1 MADPCVIWR
10 VTDGKRGHERQTE
23 GLVRA
28 LAAMMPVTVQD
39 IPRLPMLRALANWGL
54 ARFPFRHGD
63 ARPDL
68 ILGAGHGT
76 HLTVLAA
83 RRACGGRA
91 VVLMKPTLPVRC
103 FDLCIVP
110 MHDGVVAS
118 DRVLVTRGA
127 LNAVQ
132 PGKKREDVG
141 LMLVGGPSP
150 HYDWDPERVMCQI
163 REVVERS
170 PQVRW
175 RLTTSPR
182 TPSSMLANLQKIA
195 HGTLDIVPFDRV
207 DAAWLPD
214 SLAQAATVWVT
225 PDSVS
230 MMYEA
235 LTSGAAVG
243 LFDLEAKPSSRV
255 ARGARQLQEEGL
267 VMGYGEWQAG
277 RGLMPPQTT
286 FNEAARC
293 ARWIKDTWF
302 PDR

>member
-1 MADPCVIWR
+1 MAEPCVVWR

-23 GLVRA
+23 GLVQA
-28 LAAMMPVTVQD
+28 LAAVMPITVQD
-39 IPRLPMLRALANWGL
+39 IPRLPMLRALVCWSL
-54 ARFPFRHGD
+54 ARFSIQHAA

-76 HLTVLAA
+76 HLTLLTA

-91 VVLMKPTLPVRC
+91 VVLMKPTLPARC
-103 FDLCIVP
+103 FDLCIIP
-110 MHDGVVAS
+110 MHDGVPTS
-118 DRVLVTRGA
+118 DCVLNTRGA

-132 PGKKREDVG
+132 PGDKRKDVG

-150 HYDWDPERVMCQI
+150 HYDWSPDRVIRQI
-163 REVVERS
+163 REVVERT
-170 PQVRW
+170 PGVRW
-175 RLTTSPR
+175 CLTTSPR
-182 TPSSMLANLQKIA
+182 TPVSMLAGLQAMA
-195 HGTLDIVPFDRV
+195 HEALEIVPFDRV

-214 SLAQAATVWVT
+214 RLAQAGTVWVT

-243 LFDLEAKPSSRV
+243 LFDLEATRASRV
-255 ARGARQLQEEGL
+255 VRGARQLQEEGL
-267 VMGYGEWQAG
+267 VLGYAEWQAG
-277 RGLMPPQTT
+277 RALTPPQTT